1 MAEDKGFLSTSPAPH
16 GGFGGQVEYR
26 IFVPQGSPAPYI
38 DHYSQHRGEEE
49 TLLPPGSQ
57 HRVIDILEEDGKLVA
72 YLELTGFSK

>member
-16 GGFGGQVEYR
+16 GGFNRQVEYR
-26 IFVPQGSPAPYI
+26 IFIPKGSPAPYI
-38 DHYSQHRGEEE
+38 DNYSLNQGEQE

-57 HRVIDILEEDGKLVA
+57 HRVIDLLEEDSKLAV